1 MLIIS
6 RILICFRPVPQ
17 TLLWRW
23 HFIWECFR
31 QTFEITMGSG
41 SGAQVYEV
49 STLLRTSCDHD
60 WWFGRFID
68 PTLEHD
74 LKSTRPWA
82 LSPMV
87 STMPHFMHQ
96 RLHAACS
103 SPLQSDDME
112 FESLIQAFP
121 PAEPIKDQTLELS
134 KALRDKTSSSSSAP
148 SKICFN
154 DAAARKSYFSSAAHR
169 QAFVFGPSDVLT
181 IDFCYGFLEFSPK
194 LVLRIPGGLT
204 FDLMHYWDGQMVQFV
219 CCERK
224 KPTNDQSA
232 DDGKPWGRVFWAI
245 SIEPYEDE
253 EVMDKINWQLL
264 NRKYCV
270 SWSCI
275 TPVSGERD
283 K

>member
-1 MLIIS
+1 
-6 RILICFRPVPQ
+6 
-17 TLLWRW
+17 
-23 HFIWECFR
+23 
-31 QTFEITMGSG
+31 
-41 SGAQVYEV
+41 
-49 STLLRTSCDHD
+49 
-60 WWFGRFID
+60 
-68 PTLEHD
+68 
-74 LKSTRPWA
+74 
-82 LSPMV
+82 
-87 STMPHFMHQ
+87 MHQ

-253 EVMDKINWQLL
+253 EVMDKIN
-264 NRKYCV
+264 
-270 SWSCI
+270 
-275 TPVSGERD
+275 
-283 K
+283 